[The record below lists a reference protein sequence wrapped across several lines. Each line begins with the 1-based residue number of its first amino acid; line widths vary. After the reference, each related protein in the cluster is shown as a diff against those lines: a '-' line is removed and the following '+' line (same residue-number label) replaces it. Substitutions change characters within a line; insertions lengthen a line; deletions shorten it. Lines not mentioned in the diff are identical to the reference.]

1 MPSEPSTLSSD
12 ADKEVGNDQHPW
24 ICPGCGH
31 FIVRRG
37 PSENPS
43 HPCAAA
49 GTSVEFVPY
58 LDNEQALSIRRSIGR
73 SSGAAR
79 PAGMGSP
86 VSWGSVW
93 NRKRGQ
99 GLDLFEHLIGLSSDE
114 PFEST
119 LERTGS
125 EQHRKWD

>member
-1 MPSEPSTLSSD
+1 MMSSEPSALSAD

-24 ICPGCGH
+24 ICPGCGQ

-58 LDNEQALSIRRSIGR
+58 LDNEQALSIRRSIEALAGHV
-73 SSGAAR
+73 R
-79 PAGMGSP
+79 PASDHRSAGGASGTGNEVKGSTC
-86 VSWGSVW
+86 
-93 NRKRGQ
+93 
-99 GLDLFEHLIGLSSDE
+99 SS
-114 PFEST
+114 T
-119 LERTGS
+119 
-125 EQHRKWD
+125 